1 MRMPDPPGGIVGA
14 GFAGLYMPHRL
25 RQLGLSARVFE
36 AGDGVGG
43 TWYWNRYPGARCD
56 VESMDYSYSFSDEL
70 QQEWKWSERYASQ
83 PEILTYINHVADRF
97 DLRRDIQVGTRVTAA
112 IFDEAGRRWT
122 VTTDRGDRVSARF
135 CIMATGCLSTA
146 QVPGFPGRESF
157 RGATYHSG
165 RWPHEGV
172 DFSGQRVGVI
182 GTGSSAIQS
191 IPIIAA
197 EAAHLFVFQRTPN
210 FSVPAH
216 NAPLDPDFERQVKAS
231 YADFRRQARESRV
244 GFVVER
250 SEASAM
256 AVTPEERR
264 REYEKRWSRGGL
276 GFTATYVD
284 LLLNKDANDT
294 AAEFCRAKIRAVVR
308 DPVVADVLLPTDYP
322 VGTKRMCVD
331 TGYYETFNRDN
342 VTLVDIRRAP
352 IEAITQDGLR
362 TREAAYVL
370 DSIVFATGFDA
381 MTGALLSIDIRGRA
395 GRRLNEA
402 RSEGPRT
409 YLGLTVAGFPN
420 LFAITGPGS
429 PSVLS
434 NMIVSIEQHVDWI
447 ADCLTYLREHERA
460 AIDAT
465 VEAEDAWVAHVN
477 EVGHMTL
484 YPRANSWYMGA
495 NVPGQP
501 RIFMPCLDGA
511 LVQHAPVGRG
521 ARPAEP
527 ARAARHQGTAGQ
539 DGGARGQAH
548 RRQLLGAD
556 DVGAGGNGGAADAG
570 AARGRRLSPH
580 RAESLR
586 LDDR

>member
-1 MRMPDPPGGIVGA
+1 MLDLHAVVVGA
-14 GFAGLYMPHRL
+14 GFAGLYMLHRL
-25 RQLGLSARVFE
+25 RGLGLSARLFE

-97 DLRRDIQVGTRVTAA
+97 DLQRDIQLSTRVTAA
-112 IFDEAGRRWT
+112 VFDEEARRWT

-146 QVPGFPGRESF
+146 QLPTLPGRESF
-157 RGATYHSG
+157 KGKTYHTG

-172 DFSGQRVGVI
+172 DFTGQRVGVI
-182 GTGSSAIQS
+182 GTGSSAIQA

-197 EAAHLFVFQRTPN
+197 QAAHLFVFQRTPN
-210 FSVPAH
+210 FSAPAR
-216 NAPLDPDFERQVKAS
+216 NAPLDPEYEREVKAG

-250 SEASAM
+250 SEASAL
-256 AVTPEERR
+256 AVTDAERR

-284 LLLNKDANDT
+284 LLTNKEANDT
-294 AAEFCRAKIRAVVR
+294 AADFVREKIRAVVR
-308 DPVVADVLLPTDYP
+308 DAKVAELLAPKDYP

-342 VTLVDIRRAP
+342 VTLVDIRRTP
-352 IEAITQDGLR
+352 IEAIAPDGLY
-362 TREAAYVL
+362 TRETAYAL

-381 MTGALLSIDIRGRA
+381 MTGALLAIDIRGRG
-395 GRRLNEA
+395 GRPLSDA
-402 RSEGPRT
+402 WAEGPRT
-409 YLGLTVAGFPN
+409 YLGLAVAGFPN

-447 ADCLTYLREHERA
+447 AECMERMSARGQQTIEATA
-460 AIDAT
+460 AAQ
-465 VEAEDAWVAHVN
+465 DAWVAHVN
-477 EVGHMTL
+477 EIGHATL

-495 NVPGQP
+495 NVPGKP
-501 RIFMPCLDGA
+501 RVFMPYI
-511 LVQHAPVGRG
+511 
-521 ARPAEP
+521 
-527 ARAARHQGTAGQ
+527 
-539 DGGARGQAH
+539 GG
-548 RRQLLGAD
+548 
-556 DVGAGGNGGAADAG
+556 VGAYRQICDGV
-570 AARGRRLSPH
+570 AARGYEGFTLSGG
-580 RAESLR
+580 
-586 LDDR
+586 